1 MDLNNNTYHEC
12 LRDLVEMKVVLELL
26 KNQRDEQ
33 KISISEYNRIKQEH
47 DETMELIS
55 NRLSEVM
62 NQ

>member
-1 MDLNNNTYHEC
+1 MNPNNNTYQEC
-12 LRDLVEMKVVLELL
+12 LRDLVEMKVILEIL

>member
-1 MDLNNNTYHEC
+1 MNPNNNTYQEC
-12 LRDLVEMKVVLELL
+12 LRDLVEMKVILELL

>member
-1 MDLNNNTYHEC
+1 MNPNNNTYQEC
-12 LRDLVEMKVVLELL
+12 LRDLVEMKVILELL

-33 KISISEYNRIKQEH
+33 KISISDYNLIKQEH